1 MTIGAS
7 GKTIDEVTA
16 LTLHKRY
23 WKDQSVALTKIAS
36 LQKELDEARRVGEEL
51 HTALRSEQDAH
62 QTGMLDVMEANN
74 DLKTVKK
81 PPLKHARLFPSRPAN
96 RLALCSFYSR
106 REPTSRA
113 RMKSLQILLL
123 RIKIRNPRLA
133 ARWRVSWNS
142 CPPEISENWYFV
154 RQVPI
159 AGKIAREGCGYAAP
173 SGLGFKARAS

>member
-51 HTALRSEQDAH
+51 HTTLRSEQDAH
-62 QTGMLDVMEANN
+62 QTGVLDVMEANN

-96 RLALCSFYSR
+96 CLALCSFYSR

-133 ARWRVSWNS
+133 
-142 CPPEISENWYFV
+142 
-154 RQVPI
+154 
-159 AGKIAREGCGYAAP
+159 
-173 SGLGFKARAS
+173 GFLEFMSTP